1 MRKEGP
7 SESWP
12 RPRLNSP
19 ACASPLSW
27 LLARSR
33 EEPVRWRWSRTPRT
47 HVGEG
52 GQEPHLLQL
61 LPEPRLQP
69 LGAFLLTRPPGSPL
83 SHTSAPGRVIRMALI
98 FWPL

>member
-1 MRKEGP
+1 M
-7 SESWP
+7 
-12 RPRLNSP
+12 
-19 ACASPLSW
+19 
-27 LLARSR
+27 
-33 EEPVRWRWSRTPRT
+33 
-47 HVGEG
+47 GEG